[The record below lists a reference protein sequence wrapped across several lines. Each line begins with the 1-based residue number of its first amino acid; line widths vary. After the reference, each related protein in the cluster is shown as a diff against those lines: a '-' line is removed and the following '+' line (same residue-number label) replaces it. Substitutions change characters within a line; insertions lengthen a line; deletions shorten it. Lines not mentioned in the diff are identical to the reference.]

1 MKKVLVVDDEK
12 AIVQML
18 SMNLKSLG
26 YNVIAAYDGYE
37 ALDIL
42 NYEKVDVIL
51 LDIMMPD
58 MDGIE
63 VCNRIKSNP
72 ETRVIPIIMVSAKT
86 QIEDK
91 VLGLNN
97 GADDYLIKPFDIQE
111 LRSRIDAAI
120 RQVET
125 IRNQQSNLKKG
136 NISIDLNNFRV
147 LCASNEL
154 DLTITEFKILSELL
168 KTDKALNKDFLTNLI
183 YGNDL
188 FQNKRVLDVHI
199 RNLRKKLESNGSNCK
214 IITLR
219 GIGYT
224 LEIQQD

>member
-18 SMNLKSLG
+18 SMNLKSFG

-125 IRNQQSNLKKG
+125 IKNQQSSLKKG
-136 NISIDLNNFRV
+136 NINIDLNNFRV

-188 FQNKRVLDVHI
+188 FQNKRVLDVSYKEFKEKVRI
-199 RNLRKKLESNGSNCK
+199 EWFKL
-214 IITLR
+214 
-219 GIGYT
+219 
-224 LEIQQD
+224 

>member
-18 SMNLKSLG
+18 SMNLKSFG

-111 LRSRIDAAI
+111 LKSRIDAAI

-125 IRNQQSNLKKG
+125 IKNQQSNLKKG

-147 LCASNEL
+147 LCAYNEL

-219 GIGYT
+219 GNWVYP
-224 LEIQQD
+224 

>member
-18 SMNLKSLG
+18 SMNLKSFG

-111 LRSRIDAAI
+111 LKSRIDAAI

-125 IRNQQSNLKKG
+125 IKNQQSNLKKG

>member
-72 ETRVIPIIMVSAKT
+72 ETRIIPIIMVSAKN